1 MAERELRSLL
11 EKGSVGLTGG
21 IRSTGGNRERGKG
34 GRKGGRAGGN
44 GEGRFTARWRKG
56 KEKPGT
62 VRWCEGR
69 PSLGLKLRLVHLI
82 PCHLDPGMGL
92 EDLGLVSLPVHPP
105 RERSASLALAAG
117 PGRHGVTPSFGSEGG
132 EASDGV

>member
-1 MAERELRSLL
+1 MH
-11 EKGSVGLTGG
+11 
-21 IRSTGGNRERGKG
+21 
-34 GRKGGRAGGN
+34 
-44 GEGRFTARWRKG
+44 WR
-56 KEKPGT
+56 
-62 VRWCEGR
+62 EGR

-105 RERSASLALAAG
+105 CEHSASPALAAG

-132 EASDGV
+132 EASDGVSTPVTKFRAREESEQGVAEPELPGSRPRVGRRLAPVKAPLYDGGHK